1 MEADALV
8 ILGSLQFL
16 DLAWVFPIWM
26 SFWGCGWLGH
36 DLEIAPSSVGALG
49 GCLGG
54 KSLAGLR
61 RFQDLVCWLFRN
73 SIIINIILQVQSVA

>member
-8 ILGSLQFL
+8 VLGSLPFL
-16 DLAWVFPIWM
+16 ALAWVFPIWM
-26 SFWGCGWLGH
+26 SFWGCSWLGH
-36 DLEIAPSSVGALG
+36 DLEIAPGPVGALG

-61 RFQDLVCWLFRN
+61 GFQDLVCWLFRN

>member
-8 ILGSLQFL
+8 VLGSLPFL
-16 DLAWVFPIWM
+16 DCAWVFSIWM

-36 DLEIAPSSVGALG
+36 DLEIGPSSAGALG

-61 RFQDLVCWLFRN
+61 RFQDLVCWLSRN